1 MISKL
6 FPHEKLKSL
15 KRCQSETR
23 STIHVCDKGFEEVQ
37 DDNFMQRFQL

>member
-15 KRCQSETR
+15 LSTKLH
-23 STIHVCDKGFEEVQ
+23 STIHICDKGFEEVQ
-37 DDNFMQRFQL
+37 DDNFMQHFQL